1 MKKSILAGK
10 NVGVAVG
17 IVVVAAVVLGLAL
30 ALVPAHLATAATLAI
45 AGIAASALYIRTRI
59 AAGIRQS
66 VQEACNWH
74 LAESHMFLD
83 GQPFCVQ
90 SEEPQTPA

>member
-10 NVGVAVG
+10 NVGVAAG
-17 IVVVAAVVLGLAL
+17 IVAVVAVAVAVAA
-30 ALVPAHLATAATLAI
+30 ALVPAHLATAAVVSI
-45 AGIAASALYIRTRI
+45 AGIAVSALYIRMRI
-59 AAGIRQS
+59 AASTRQS

-90 SEEPQTPA
+90 GEEPQLPA